1 MADGGYVYLNR
12 GEFHGVEV
20 GSELEVFDEGSIMN
34 ERERRI
40 DVRTP
45 DKSIATLVVV
55 KVEPES
61 SVAFVL
67 KSAREIAVGDAVRPV
82 VDRSLAQR

>member
-12 GEFHGVEV
+12 GEFHGMEV
-20 GSELEVFDEGSIMN
+20 GSELEVFQSGAIWN
-34 ERERRI
+34 EHERRV

-45 DKSIATLVVV
+45 DRPIATLIVVT
-55 KVEPES
+55 VEPES

-67 KSAREIAVGDAVRPV
+67 DSNREIAVGDSVRPV
-82 VDRSLAQR
+82 VSRSLAQR